1 MEADVVHQGRVVALA
16 LLAACGAQPAT
27 TTAPRPTIATYDL
40 GALHVTGAPRPDPA
54 IGVQLETYGAIG
66 SSRLLDISDDGKRLL
81 IAHGGD
87 AMVVSAPLATPIAIE
102 GMAVDVAWAA
112 FGEHGAIDF
121 SGDRDGTEDD
131 RLYETSNGS
140 VRTLVAERRI
150 ADPIER
156 RGRLVWAEPE
166 VDSTAIWL
174 LDGGTPRKVFTGDG
188 AWAVIDL
195 SADGTQLLARKT
207 VSLESSTL
215 YRIDAH
221 DGHAVALTSV
231 DPRVA
236 VPAAQF
242 GANGELF
249 AIASAGDHLNVWELM
264 TRGQRLIAPEL
275 AWDITQLAVA
285 ADGNTLAF
293 TTNEDGAA
301 VLYLYDTTTHAHRI
315 VTNAP
320 TGGVIT
326 ELRFAAAAPVLA
338 FSFSDPH
345 HPRDVFTYDLASDAF
360 ARWTRADLGSV
371 IGLAT
376 PEHVVISGELTIP
389 ALVMRP
395 AHATR
400 APVVLELHGGPED
413 QWLPRWAPFEQ
424 FLVARGFAIVQ
435 PNVRG
440 SVGYGRTFAA
450 ADDGVHRE
458 DPVRDVGA
466 VLAWIAT
473 QPDLDATRVSVM
485 GTSYGGYLALA
496 SLIAYPDKL
505 HAGID
510 IVGIADF
517 VAFLE
522 GTAPYRRASRRTEY
536 GDERDAATRAL
547 LAKLSPL
554 ARASSIKAPLLV
566 AQGRRDPRVP
576 AAIADQLVA
585 TVRGAGGVV
594 WYVSA
599 ADEGHGFTKPEN
611 LGALQTLIVQ
621 LISSP

>member
-1 MEADVVHQGRVVALA
+1 VRCVLLVVC
-16 LLAACGAQPAT
+16 ACGAQPPAAT
-27 TTAPRPTIATYDL
+27 LQPVHALPAYDL
-40 GALHVTGAPRPDPA
+40 GALHVTGAPSPDPA
-54 IGVQLETYGAIG
+54 IGAQLDAYGAIG
-66 SSRLLDISDDGKRLL
+66 SSRLLDISDDGKQLL
-81 IAHGGD
+81 VSQGGA
-87 AMVVSAPLATPIAIE
+87 AMLLGAPLANPV
-102 GMAVDVAWAA
+102 AVTSGVDIAWAA
-112 FGEHGAIDF
+112 FGEGAAIDY
-121 SGDRDGTEDD
+121 SGDHDGTEDD
-131 RLYETSNGS
+131 RLYQVNGGV
-140 VRTLVAERRI
+140 VRTLVGERRI

-156 RGRLVWAEPE
+156 RGRLVWAEPDE
-166 VDSTAIWL
+166 TSTAIWL
-174 LDGGTPRKVFTGDG
+174 LDGKASRKLFTGEG

-195 SADGTQLLARKT
+195 SDDGAQLLARKT

-221 DGHAVALTSV
+221 DGHALALTSV

-236 VPAAQF
+236 APGAQF

-249 AIASAGDHLNVWELM
+249 AIASAGDRLNVWELM
-264 TRGQRLIAPEL
+264 ARGQRLIAPEL
-275 AWDITQLAVA
+275 AWDITQLAVSP
-285 ADGNTLAF
+285 DGGTVAF
-293 TTNEDGAA
+293 TANEDGASM
-301 VLYLYDTTTHAHRI
+301 LYLYDTATHSHHVAA
-315 VTNAP
+315 NAP

-326 ELRFAAAAPVLA
+326 ELRFAPHAAVLA

-345 HPRDVFTYDLASDAF
+345 HPRDVYTYDLATTQLTS
-360 ARWTRADLGSV
+360 WTRADLGAIAKLS
-371 IGLAT
+371 T
-376 PEHVVISGELTIP
+376 PEHVEIPGDVAVP

-395 AHATR
+395 GGH
-400 APVVLELHGGPED
+400 APVIVELHGGPED
-413 QWLPRWAPFEQ
+413 QWLPKWSPFEQ

-473 QPDLDATRVSVM
+473 QPDLDQSRVAVM

-496 SLIAYPDKL
+496 SLIAYPDRL
-505 HAGID
+505 RAGVD

-536 GDERDAATRAL
+536 GDERDAATRTL

-554 ARASSIKAPLLV
+554 ARANAIKAPLLV

-576 AAIADQLVA
+576 AAVADKLVA
-585 TVRGAGGVV
+585 TVRGAGGTV
-594 WYVSA
+594 WYLSA
-599 ADEGHGFTKPEN
+599 ADEGHGFTKAEN

-621 LISSP
+621 LLSHLQT

>member
-1 MEADVVHQGRVVALA
+1 MRVAALA
-16 LLAACGAQPAT
+16 A
-27 TTAPRPTIATYDL
+27 YDL
-40 GALHVTGAPRPDPA
+40 GGLHVTGAPHPDLA
-54 IGVQLETYGAIG
+54 IGAQLDAYGAIG
-66 SSRLLDISDDGKRLL
+66 SSRLLDVSEDGKRLL
-81 IAHGGD
+81 IARGGD
-87 AMVVSAPLATPIAIE
+87 ALELSAPLAAPV
-102 GMAVDVAWAA
+102 AVTNGVTDVAWAA
-112 FGEHGAIDF
+112 FGERGAIYY
-121 SGDRDGTEDD
+121 SGDHDGTEDD
-131 RLYETSNGS
+131 RLYVTSNGT
-140 VRTLVAERRI
+140 VRTVVAERRI

-156 RGRLVWAEPE
+156 RGRLVWAEP
-166 VDSTAIWL
+166 DADATAIWL
-174 LDGGTPRKVFTGDG
+174 LDGKTPRKVFTGDG
-188 AWAVIDL
+188 TWAVIDL
-195 SADGTQLLARKT
+195 TNDGTQLLARKT

-215 YRIDAH
+215 YRIDAR

-236 VPAAQF
+236 APGAQF

-249 AIASAGDHLNVWELM
+249 AIASAGDRTNVWELM
-264 TRGQRLIAPEL
+264 TRGQRLLAPEL
-275 AWDITQLAVA
+275 AWDVTQLAVA
-285 ADGNTLAF
+285 PDGGTIAF
-293 TTNEDGAA
+293 TANEDGAS
-301 VLYLYDTTTHAHRI
+301 VLYVYDTTTHSHHVAA
-315 VTNAP
+315 NAP

-326 ELRFAAAAPVLA
+326 ELRFASVAPVLA

-345 HPRDVFTYDLASDAF
+345 HPRDVFTYDLATDAL
-360 ARWTRADLGSV
+360 ARWTRADMGKV
-371 IGLAT
+371 TALAT
-376 PEHVVISGELTIP
+376 PEHVAIPGELTVP

-400 APVVLELHGGPED
+400 APVLLELHGGPED

-458 DPVRDVGA
+458 APVRDVGA

-473 QPDLDATRVSVM
+473 QPDLDATHVSIM

-510 IVGIADF
+510 VVGIADF

-547 LAKLSPL
+547 LASFSPL

-576 AAIADQLVA
+576 AALADRLVDA
-585 TVRGAGGVV
+585 VRGAGNSV

-599 ADEGHGFTKPEN
+599 ADEGHGFAKPEN

-621 LISSP
+621 RISAP